1 MASLS
6 QPSRPLPED
15 THSDSDSGSS
25 TSDPLDLSKDEGWED
40 VELDEES
47 EPIISLFSDKA
58 FPDARSMLNDCK
70 ENFHFDLLRVQKELG
85 V

>member
-1 MASLS
+1 MK
-6 QPSRPLPED
+6 
-15 THSDSDSGSS
+15 DSDSESS

-40 VELDEES
+40 IEPEEQAES
-47 EPIISLFSDKA
+47 IVSLFNDKI

-70 ENFHFDLLRVQKELG
+70 ENFQFDLLKVRKDLG